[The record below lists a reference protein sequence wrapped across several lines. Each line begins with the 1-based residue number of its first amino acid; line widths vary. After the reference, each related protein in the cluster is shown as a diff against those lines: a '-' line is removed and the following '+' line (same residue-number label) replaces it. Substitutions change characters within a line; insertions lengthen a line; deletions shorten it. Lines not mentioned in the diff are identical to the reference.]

1 MSLEASSLVCTFCDF
16 AMKASLST
24 LGICGLILIL
34 LPETLSTSPAAKI
47 PSWKTRSRESLPCS
61 ANKSIPIEERK
72 MCSFVESQKKQTDN
86 NNHPVKRTVQLFSR
100 ASKFHVQIM
109 KRELDARGRNGSG
122 FARLV
127 LESDNF
133 GRIKIRGESSNR
145 YLCLN
150 KKGELVTRV
159 KKQRFAPMKRCI
171 FEEEITSEGYS
182 QYKSARY
189 PQWYIGFSKGGR
201 ARSGNVSAKRQIYRH
216 FTPRPLGKRK
226 HRREAKIR
234 KIIKLLKKTLHR
246 RRA

>member
-1 MSLEASSLVCTFCDF
+1 MQASSLVCTLCYF

-34 LPETLSTSPAAKI
+34 LPETLSTSPAANSR
-47 PSWKTRSRESLPCS
+47 SWKTRSGESLPCS
-61 ANKSIPIEERK
+61 TNKSIPIYERK
-72 MCSFVESQKKQTDN
+72 MCIFVESQKNQTDN

-100 ASKFHVQIM
+100 ASKLHVQIM
-109 KRELDARGRNGSG
+109 KTELDARGRDGSG

-133 GRIKIRGESSNR
+133 GRIKIRGESTNR

-150 KKGELVTRV
+150 KKGELVARV
-159 KKQRFAPMKRCI
+159 KKQRFATMKRCI
-171 FEEEITSEGYS
+171 FEEEITSEGYY
-182 QYKSARY
+182 QYKSVRY

-201 ARSGNVSAKRQIYRH
+201 ARSGSVSAKRQIYRH
-216 FTPRPLGKRK
+216 FTPRSLGRRK

-234 KIIKLLKKTLHR
+234 KIIKLLRKTLHR